1 MAAAVPDFRLRPGS
15 RQDSL
20 HDVGHHHG
28 GFDIRPE
35 CILLCV
41 PESGNRER
49 YPETHQ
55 GRKKRIVKIKKE
67 RSREEASLFHSRLS
81 VSWLSCPGIVVSSV
95 AVVIVWVAIWIRA
108 VMRLDVVAVL
118 IAVAID
124 VDISGC
130 GLGACKE
137 GREKDCCCDEFLHI
151 LLLCR
156 II

>member
-1 MAAAVPDFRLRPGS
+1 M
-15 RQDSL
+15 
-20 HDVGHHHG
+20 
-28 GFDIRPE
+28 
-35 CILLCV
+35 
-41 PESGNRER
+41 
-49 YPETHQ
+49 
-55 GRKKRIVKIKKE
+55 
-67 RSREEASLFHSRLS
+67 
-81 VSWLSCPGIVVSSV
+81 

-151 LLLCR
+151 PWIPEIR
-156 II
+156 NESFDRVSPIIYFQEQPTAV